1 MTYSWIEAYCL
12 AKRGTIS
19 DYKPEWEAKRYM
31 LAGKMYAMVGG
42 DKHNRP
48 IITLKCEPET
58 GFALREQH
66 EDIVEGYY
74 MNKVHWNSVYL
85 DRAVP
90 ADVIKPMIDMAYELI
105 LGALSKKKRQE
116 LLAGADPDARP
127 NQ

>member
-1 MTYSWIEAYCL
+1 MAYSWIEAYCL
-12 AKRGTIS
+12 AKTGTVRE
-19 DYKPEWEAKRYM
+19 YKAEWEATRYM

-42 DKHNRP
+42 DKDNRP

-85 DRAVP
+85 DKAAP
-90 ADVIKPMIDMAYELI
+90 AAVIKSMIDMSYELI

-116 LLAGADPDARP
+116 LLAGANGP